1 LALRLAL
8 LQELNFRSLLILD
21 EPTYG
26 VDDENLPQ
34 LANQLGLAAKQLS
47 QTIIVTHHG
56 ICEEDATNMLIVR
69 VGEDGVSRIEPT
81 R

>member
-1 LALRLAL
+1 
-8 LQELNFRSLLILD
+8 LLILD

-34 LANQLGLAAKQLS
+34 LASQLGEASKQLS

-56 ICEEDATNMLIVR
+56 ICEEDTTNILNVV
-69 VGEDGVSRIEPT
+69 VGVDGVSRIESAQ
-81 R
+81 